1 MSNPSGR
8 DQDASQQADETPAG
22 EEARQA
28 AEEAAQPTVEASLE
42 SSTQHQEA
50 VPEEDAEE
58 EATPEESEEPAAD
71 ETPPEETS
79 GDETPDEPAEP
90 ADAPTEVIAEAPT
103 EVITPEPQF
112 ESAEPTVVLEGA
124 ADDAASDVRYSAPS
138 GFDVRSTEIIQSPP
152 EPATDVMSVPGATS
166 PAPAQVAPTAVGGQ
180 PRPVAPQS
188 IPPRAGRHR
197 SWGLVLALILVIA
210 ALAAVAV
217 FGTVWLTHTS
227 SPKVSQE
234 DQVRQTIHDFDDAIQ
249 KGDLAQLR
257 TITCG
262 TTRDGYVN
270 YDDKEW
276 AATHDKVIAAK
287 RYPMVASIDE
297 VAVNGQHAEANVTTF
312 IAYEPQVRSTRSFD
326 LQFLD
331 GRWKICEGPIG

>member
-8 DQDASQQADETPAG
+8 DQDASQQADET
-22 EEARQA
+22 QVT
-28 AEEAAQPTVEASLE
+28 EEAAQPTAEALLE

-50 VPEEDAEE
+50 VPEDAENDAAE

-71 ETPPEETS
+71 ES
-79 GDETPDEPAEP
+79 DDESTDEPAEP
-90 ADAPTEVIAEAPT
+90 SDTPT

-112 ESAEPTVVLEGA
+112 ESAEPTVALEGA
-124 ADDAASDVRYSAPS
+124 ADDATPDVRYSAPS
-138 GFDVRSTEIIQSPP
+138 GFDVKSTEVIQSPP

-166 PAPAQVAPTAVGGQ
+166 PGPAQVAAAAVGGQ

-217 FGTVWLTHTS
+217 FGTVWLTHKS

-262 TTRDGYVN
+262 TTRDSYVN